1 MSIKIMMNQLIEF
14 SINHW
19 EMVAVFF
26 VILATVVYV
35 ESKNGAKSVNAS
47 TAINMMNSE
56 NAVILDIRP
65 NKEFKSGHITDAINI
80 PATKVKE
87 SLNTLEK
94 HKDSPIIVVCKAG
107 LNSSATAKDLK
118 KEGFAQ
124 VYKLQGGVSDWQ
136 ASSLPLVKG

>member
-1 MSIKIMMNQLIEF
+1 MMNQFIEF

-19 EMVAVFF
+19 EMVAVFL
-26 VILATVVYV
+26 VILVTVVYV
-35 ESKNGAKSVNAS
+35 ESKSSAKSVNAS
-47 TAINMMNSE
+47 TAVKMMNSE
-56 NAVILDIRP
+56 DAVILDIRP
-65 NKEFKSGHITDAINI
+65 NKEFKTGHITDAINI
-80 PATKVKE
+80 PATKIKE

-107 LNSSATAKDLK
+107 INSGSTAKDLK
-118 KEGFAQ
+118 KEGFTQ